1 MMVNTEETLKHFG
14 TFWEIYQ
21 FIGCDGRTYDEIKRY
36 LMKECDRPESTARAK
51 INAFQAADDNLYSY
65 HRSDKKVYFDY
76 DKFNDLEDEIDHWLD
91 IETNDYRGEQL
102 AQLKK
107 QFEEIKQEAASW
119 ECNYFN
125 NKKLRESQQ
134 RNVHKRLID
143 TKQKALN
150 DISCISEQISTLT
163 DNMDVRLQLLE
174 NRSSLERGLSFVDR
188 VKLFIQTKF
197 GLIPMKEFSHMEA
210 QLIQLSGQVT
220 KIKTRYEE
228 ELEADGIS
236 KEGANG

>member
-1 MMVNTEETLKHFG
+1 
-14 TFWEIYQ
+14 
-21 FIGCDGRTYDEIKRY
+21 
-36 LMKECDRPESTARAK
+36 MKAEFYNK
-51 INAFQAADDNLYSY
+51 
-65 HRSDKKVYFDY
+65 
-76 DKFNDLEDEIDHWLD
+76 
-91 IETNDYRGEQL
+91 
-102 AQLKK
+102 
-107 QFEEIKQEAASW
+107 FEEIKQEAASW
-119 ECNYFN
+119 EHNYFN

-134 RNVHKRLID
+134 RNAHKRLID

-197 GLIPMKEFSHMEA
+197 GLIPMKELSRMEA
-210 QLIQLSGQVT
+210 QLILLSGQVT